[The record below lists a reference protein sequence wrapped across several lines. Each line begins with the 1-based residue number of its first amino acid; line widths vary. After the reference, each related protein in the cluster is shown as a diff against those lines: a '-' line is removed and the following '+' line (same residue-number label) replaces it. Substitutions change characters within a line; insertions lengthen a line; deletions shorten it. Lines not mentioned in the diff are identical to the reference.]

1 MNVHQITR
9 PSKSQMIE
17 RYQVVIRDYSHEV
30 RRLREQR
37 KWTFAEG
44 VAIGAVAV
52 LVLSWL

>member
-1 MNVHQITR
+1 
-9 PSKSQMIE
+9 MIE